1 MTLQKTL
8 RFDDDVLAVFRNM
21 IWSDDGLTGDI
32 TWQLDAGIYKKVK
45 KALEV
50 LGGRWDKKAKIHR
63 FDADPRP
70 QVIGLVQS
78 GTLKVDRD
86 GFFRTPPA
94 VTRKL
99 LGYLDCGIAD
109 YNWLEPEAG
118 DGAMVRVLIEE
129 GFMPDRIYCIEQ
141 NAKRCDAL
149 RTLGVHVARGDFMRY
164 KHSSGLV
171 INRILMNPPFEQG
184 QDADH
189 VRKAYTMLAP
199 GGKMAAILGE
209 GAFFRE
215 DKKSQTFRSWLKAV
229 GAYVERLPE
238 GSFRESGTMVSTR
251 LIFAMKEDK

>member
-1 MTLQKTL
+1 MLQKTL
-8 RFDDDVLAVFRNM
+8 RFDDDVLSVFRNM

-32 TWQLDAGIYKKVK
+32 TWQLDAGMYKKVK
-45 KALEV
+45 KALEA

-63 FDADPRP
+63 FDADPRL
-70 QVIGLVQS
+70 QVIGLVQN

-86 GFFRTPPA
+86 GFFRTPPT

-118 DGAMVRVLIEE
+118 DGAIVRVLIEE

-141 NAKRCDAL
+141 NAKRCDSL
-149 RTLGVHVARGDFMRY
+149 RALGVHIACGDFMRY

-171 INRILMNPPFEQG
+171 FNRILMNPPFEQG

-189 VRKAYTMLAP
+189 VRKAYTHLAK
-199 GGKMAAILGE
+199 GGRMAAIVCE
-209 GAFFRE
+209 GIFFRL
-215 DKKSQTFRSWLKAV
+215 DNKAQAFRKWLKSV
-229 GAYVERLPE
+229 GAYDEQLPDK
-238 GSFRESGTMVSTR
+238 SFHESGTDVATR
-251 LIFAMKEDK
+251 FIVVEK